1 MSEMNVAL
9 IGHQF
14 MGKAHSN
21 AYRQVR
27 SFFPGKLVPRMKVI
41 CGKAPQEELAAAARQ
56 FGWEEFDPD
65 WRRVVERKD
74 IEIVDISAPGY
85 LHHDM
90 AIAAAENGKHII
102 CEKPLANTLAESQEM
117 LRAVEKAGVKHYVNF
132 SYRRAP
138 AVAFAK
144 KLIEDGRLGTIYH
157 YHGAYLQDWII
168 DPEFPLVWRLEKK
181 YAGSGALGDI
191 GAHAA
196 DLAQFL
202 NADITAVVSQMTTF
216 IKERPLLRTGPGAW
230 GAKGGKGR
238 GKVTV
243 DDDAN
248 FLARFKNGSVG
259 VFESSRFGS
268 GRRNFN
274 TFQIYGSKGSLA
286 FNQERMNE
294 LEFYDRTEPVER
306 QGFKTINVTEA
317 NHPYTGAWWPP
328 GHIIGYE
335 HTFVHAVHDFLTCIE
350 KDLMPEPNFRDGVKI
365 QTLLEAVERSAK
377 TGQWIKV
384 GEISGRGVK
393 PKA

>member
-1 MSEMNVAL
+1 M
-9 IGHQF
+9 
-14 MGKAHSN
+14 HSN

-27 SFFPGKLVPRMKVI
+27 SFFPGKLTPRMKVI
-41 CGKAPQEELAAAARQ
+41 CGKAPQEELDAAARQ
-56 FGWEEFDPD
+56 FGWEEADPD
-65 WRRVVERKD
+65 WRRVVERED
-74 IEIVDISAPGY
+74 IDIVDISVPGY

-90 AIAAAENGKHII
+90 VIAAAENGKHIF
-102 CEKPLANTLAESQEM
+102 CEKPLANSLAESKEM
-117 LRAVEKAGVKHYVNF
+117 LRAAEKAGVKHYVNF
-132 SYRRAP
+132 CYRRAP

-144 KLIEDGRLGTIYH
+144 KLIEDGRLGDIYH
-157 YHGAYLQDWII
+157 YHGAYLQDWIM

-202 NADITAVVSQMTTF
+202 NADITSVVGQMTTF
-216 IKERPLLRTGPGAW
+216 IKERPLLQSGPGAW
-230 GAKGGKGR
+230 GAKAGKGR

-259 VFESSRFGS
+259 VFESTRFGG
-268 GRRNFN
+268 GRRNYN

-294 LEFYDRTEPVER
+294 LEFYDRTESSER

-335 HTFVHAVHDFLTCIE
+335 HTFVHAVHDFMKCLE
-350 KDLMPEPNFRDGVKI
+350 ADVLPQPNFRDGVKI
-365 QTLLEAVERSAK
+365 QAVLEAVERSA
-377 TGQWIKV
+377 QAERWEKV
-384 GEISGRGVK
+384 KV
-393 PKA
+393 